1 MQYFLLKNITWKKKE
16 ITSRN
21 KTGRELYKMKDK
33 EVKTNIQKYVGKN
46 SIVKKA
52 EANPER

>member
-1 MQYFLLKNITWKKKE
+1 MEKKE

>member
-1 MQYFLLKNITWKKKE
+1 MQYFLLKNNTWKKE

-33 EVKTNIQKYVGKN
+33 KVKTNI
-46 SIVKKA
+46 
-52 EANPER
+52 